1 MHVGF
6 KSVELAGEI
15 SSCLCGQTEKDVTM
29 EFPFMIQMLGTPCQ
43 VSNTKQGKIAF
54 LLLKTNKQKIT
65 AFCLH
70 IKELLCLILL
80 LIFFKGESQL
90 VTSVLLFRSLT

>member
-43 VSNTKQGKIAF
+43 VSNTKQGKMSF
-54 LLLKTNKQKIT
+54 LVVKKKTNKIT
-65 AFCLH
+65 AFCL
-70 IKELLCLILL
+70 LIGLA
-80 LIFFKGESQL
+80 
-90 VTSVLLFRSLT
+90 V